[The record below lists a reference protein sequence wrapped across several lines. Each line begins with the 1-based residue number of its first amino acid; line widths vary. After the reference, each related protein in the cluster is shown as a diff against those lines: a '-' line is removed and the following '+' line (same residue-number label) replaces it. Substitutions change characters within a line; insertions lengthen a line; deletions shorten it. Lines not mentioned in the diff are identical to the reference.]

1 MWSGGEQGA
10 ESVEV
15 ALVLVRG
22 EVFDEGLEF
31 GGEFGADAAGALD
44 FVEDAAE
51 PLLGLLDGVHGL
63 QMRSDTG
70 WVGRPVCRGVLRV
83 ACLLMRLGSSLV
95 RVVCVVMR
103 NGECATRSVRAD
115 ARCVC
120 WGGPA
125 RLRACRWIWL

>member
-51 PLLGLLDGVHGL
+51 PLLGLLDGVHGV
-63 QMRSDTG
+63 QQGVDA
-70 WVGRPVCRGVLRV
+70 VGYGVGGQASVSWRFARRLLAHAIGFLFGARGVCCDAKWGVCDTECSCRCPMRV
-83 ACLLMRLGSSLV
+83 LG
-95 RVVCVVMR
+95 
-103 NGECATRSVRAD
+103 
-115 ARCVC
+115 
-120 WGGPA
+120 
-125 RLRACRWIWL
+125 RAC